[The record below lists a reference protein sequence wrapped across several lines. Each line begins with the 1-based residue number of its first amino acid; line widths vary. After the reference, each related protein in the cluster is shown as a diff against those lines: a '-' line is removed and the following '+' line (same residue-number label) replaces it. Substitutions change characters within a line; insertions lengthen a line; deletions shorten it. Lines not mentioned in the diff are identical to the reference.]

1 MVDAIESMTPS
12 TPSTDSQYDLYQ
24 ELLFKSD
31 QSSNITGSTIYQLE
45 MKAAMD
51 NLTSTTHEVQK
62 QAKENAEE
70 SGEQAPTIPTF

>member
-1 MVDAIESMTPS
+1 MVDAVESTSPS

-24 ELLFKSD
+24 ELLSKSD
-31 QSSNITGSTIYQLE
+31 QSSNVSGSTVYQLE

-51 NLTSTTHEVQK
+51 NLTSTTQEVQK

-70 SGEQAPTIPTF
+70 SGEQAPTVPTF